1 MCILRMIMKI
11 KISSHNKISRI
22 DFGLLGMPTR
32 IQFTNGSV
40 TEYIYAARE
49 DVFSLASKRCQTN
62 KSKME

>member
-1 MCILRMIMKI
+1 MERNT
-11 KISSHNKISRI
+11 SSHDTMSRI